1 MVLLPHGNV
10 AGRTPVGERFCFAVP
25 EVKAQELATMMALAR
40 DLHLVPHRKSENQ

>member
-1 MVLLPHGNV
+1 MMILPHGDV

-25 EVKAQELATMMALAR
+25 EVKAQELATMMVLAR